1 MIFNKLK
8 VLGLCSF
15 KNCFNFINMFQRF
28 YSSHSS
34 TFLDSHTSLKLDKS
48 KITSFLK
55 LIHPD
60 KFPID
65 YQDIIE
71 KNSSSLQELNEYIGN
86 LENKKGV
93 PYKKLFFFILSN
105 ENNKNIGFSIE
116 LLPLRNDTSNEIIYK
131 HFSHLVSLLNK
142 VAKYNEEGRLELDND
157 MESRN
162 NFKMNELDNSY
173 NLYYNKKRQKKS
185 NVESGINYVDIQK
198 NIKNI
203 FDEEIIFQ
211 SQNKA
216 INSIYTDM
224 YHLQQKM
231 DYNPPIKSIINA
243 VRTSNL
249 GNEIFEISKI
259 IHPNLIIFDKIITKE
274 NILEFISRI
283 KGDHLP
289 NFDLN
294 EKSKYIQM
302 ISLLASELITFN
314 PITRIFVSKSYSVNR
329 LAGFFTIPY
338 NFDIENVMEFWGK
351 NKKIINQKAKEIVQ
365 LNMLIKNIIENLR
378 LKYGI

>member
-1 MIFNKLK
+1 M
-8 VLGLCSF
+8 
-15 KNCFNFINMFQRF
+15 
-28 YSSHSS
+28 
-34 TFLDSHTSLKLDKS
+34 
-48 KITSFLK
+48 
-55 LIHPD
+55 
-60 KFPID
+60 
-65 YQDIIE
+65 
-71 KNSSSLQELNEYIGN
+71 
-86 LENKKGV
+86 
-93 PYKKLFFFILSN
+93 
-105 ENNKNIGFSIE
+105 
-116 LLPLRNDTSNEIIYK
+116 
-131 HFSHLVSLLNK
+131 
-142 VAKYNEEGRLELDND
+142 YN
-157 MESRN
+157 
-162 NFKMNELDNSY
+162 
-173 NLYYNKKRQKKS
+173 
-185 NVESGINYVDIQK
+185 
-198 NIKNI
+198 
-203 FDEEIIFQ
+203 
-211 SQNKA
+211 
-216 INSIYTDM
+216 
-224 YHLQQKM
+224 LQQKM

-338 NFDIENVMEFWGK
+338 NFDIKNVMEFWGK

-365 LNMLIKNIIENLR
+365 LNMLIKNRIENLR
-378 LKYGI
+378 LKYGIEIDVRNKEPATILLAISKLESMIEKDETFIHKFKKAGKNLNKLLKKDLFDGDMSINLSIEDIGKM